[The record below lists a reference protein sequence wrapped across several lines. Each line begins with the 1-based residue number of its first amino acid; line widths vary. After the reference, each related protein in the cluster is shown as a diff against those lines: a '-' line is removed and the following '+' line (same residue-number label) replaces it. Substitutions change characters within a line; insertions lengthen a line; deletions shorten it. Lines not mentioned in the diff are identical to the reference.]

1 MSTSIIMRVQP
12 SLPESSCVICF
23 ELYTIETSIQ
33 FKCLHDI
40 CIACYEK
47 LVNQHSTIHCPLCR
61 ELVESVEPVQ
71 TIQNTESHA
80 DHRFYHCCS
89 NYLRE
94 LVCYTLLLGGI
105 SAFLVM
111 K

>member
-1 MSTSIIMRVQP
+1 MLVQP
-12 SLPESSCVICF
+12 SIPDSNCVICF
-23 ELYTIETSIQ
+23 ELYTKETSIQ

-47 LVNQHSTIHCPLCR
+47 LINQHSIIHCPLCR
-61 ELVESVEPVQ
+61 ELVELVETVPEPTTQ
-71 TIQNTESHA
+71 IIEIIDSPTNY
-80 DHRFYHCCS
+80 RFYNCCS

-94 LVCYTLLLGGI
+94 LVCYSLLLGGI
-105 SAFLVM
+105 SAFFIM